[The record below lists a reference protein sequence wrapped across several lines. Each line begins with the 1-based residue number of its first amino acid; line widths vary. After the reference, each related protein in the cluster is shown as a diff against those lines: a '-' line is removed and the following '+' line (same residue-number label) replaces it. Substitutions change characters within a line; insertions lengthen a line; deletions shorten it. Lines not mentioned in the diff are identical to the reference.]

1 MDDLKQWYQSRTI
14 WGALIAIAASLAHA
28 GGITLSAG
36 DQGQIV
42 DSLVSASGALG
53 GLVAIYGRV
62 TASAKLS

>member
-28 GGITLSAG
+28 GGMTLSAG

-42 DSLVSASGALG
+42 DSLVSVSGALG

>member
-1 MDDLKQWYQSRTI
+1 MEDIKQWYQSRTI

-28 GGITLSAG
+28 GGMTVSTA

-53 GLVAIYGRV
+53 GLVAIYGRMK
-62 TASAKLS
+62 AKSSLS

>member
-28 GGITLSAG
+28 GGMTLSAG
-36 DQGQIV
+36 DQGQII
-42 DSLVSASGALG
+42 DSLVSVSGALG